1 MTRDLSAIHPELRPV
16 AKLIPRIP
24 YNRPL
29 VKLIRLGT
37 RLQPRAK
44 IPPGMRVEWRRI
56 QSQDASHPIRLRIYR
71 PVPGA
76 APAPVLVWTHGG
88 GFVIGNPVMNDA
100 FLLDFVRELGIVVVT
115 VDYRLAP
122 EHPFPAALDDAYVAL
137 QWAHDH
143 AVELNAD
150 PARIAVGG
158 ESAGGGLA
166 ATLAQL
172 ACDRGEVPL
181 VFQLLVYPMLD
192 DRSAVDPQFA
202 GGEHIGWT
210 QANNRFGWESYLR
223 QAPGVERVPTYSVA
237 ARRDDLSGLPP
248 GWIGV
253 GSLDL
258 FCAEDA
264 AYAQRLQASGV
275 ECQLVTVPG
284 AFHGFDFPLPGL
296 QIVRD
301 FRSAQIAALR
311 KHLFA

>member
-1 MTRDLSAIHPELRPV
+1 MPHDLSAVHPELRRV
-16 AKLIPRIP
+16 AKMIPQMA
-24 YNRPL
+24 YNRAL

-37 RLQPRAK
+37 RLQLRVK
-44 IPPGMRVEWRRI
+44 IPPGVRVERI
-56 QSQDASHPIRLRIYR
+56 RIPSHDPGHPICLRIYR
-71 PVPGA
+71 PPASA
-76 APAPVLVWTHGG
+76 APAPILVWTHGG

-100 FLLDFVRELGIVVVT
+100 FLLEFVRELGIVIVS

-122 EHPFPAALDDAYVAL
+122 EHPFPAALDDAYTAL
-137 QWAHDH
+137 KWSQDH
-143 AVELNAD
+143 AGELGGD
-150 PARIAVGG
+150 PGRIAVGG

-181 VFQLLVYPMLD
+181 LFQLLIYPMLD

-223 QAPGVERVPTYSVA
+223 QAPGVQCALPYSVA
-237 ARRDDLSGLPP
+237 ARREDLSGLPP
-248 GWIGV
+248 AWIGV

-258 FCAEDA
+258 FCPEDT
-264 AYAQRLQASGV
+264 AYAQRLQVCGV
-275 ECQLVTVPG
+275 ACELVTVPG

-311 KHLFA
+311 KHLGF